1 MNQSTKP
8 IQKEAKGLMAINR
21 KVGRAIT
28 NWGTIEKFQYFYGNI
43 RKKIIH

>member
-8 IQKEAKGLMAINR
+8 IQKGSKGIKVYR

-28 NWGTIEKFQYFYGNI
+28 NWGAIEKFQYFYGNI
-43 RKKIIH
+43 RKK